1 MKQKFSEIFIA
12 RKLISLQHVELI
24 AKVLH
29 LMPWKLISS
38 QDVLKLFMDGLLF
51 IIISK
56 FPVVIINS
64 KKFAKVMTAPLM
76 QRLAWIIWFTTKL
89 EEPLPKLFGLKK
101 KIPAIP
107 KKNISDSKSIV
118 NLNLKDQWQL
128 LLKLMDLN

>member
-89 EEPLPKLFGLKK
+89 EEPLLKLLGPNIKLLAM
-101 KIPAIP
+101 PAE
-107 KKNISDSKSIV
+107 NILDSINKV
-118 NLNLKDQWQL
+118 NLHLKDLWQL
-128 LLKLMDLN
+128 VWKQMDSN